1 MKQSR
6 VMLVISIVAHISLA
20 ISLKAND
27 TTELKVKD
35 IFKLY
40 NAFDTALIEF
50 TATKFNI
57 VDYTTGIKITT
68 PEQLKKSLKNS
79 KNMIENWSSVI
90 EDIFYVSK
98 YVASVR
104 GVNSGNVNG
113 KPFKT
118 RFVTVLVFNK
128 QYQVV
133 SWSDHI
139 DPMTFSDSTGV
150 ISEKHKNKISALFKL
165 YSTYKNTDSSKLGNY
180 LAQNIK
186 FSDPTF
192 RIATA
197 GIDTLKHYIW
207 PAAVNV
213 YEKADFRINDYYF
226 ITEDVINITGILYI
240 ATKSGK
246 RITSRFSTVLI
257 FKNDK
262 ICNWVDHFD
271 KLAFE

>member
-27 TTELKVKD
+27 TIEVKVKD
-35 IFKLY
+35 IFKHY

-50 TATKFNI
+50 TASKFNI
-57 VDYTTGIKITT
+57 KDYTTGIKITT

-104 GVNSGNVNG
+104 GVNSGKVNG

-139 DPMTFSDSTGV
+139 DPKTFAGGSITSDRHKST
-150 ISEKHKNKISALFKL
+150 IASLFKL
-165 YSTYKNTDSSKLGNY
+165 YGSYKNSDSTLLGNY
-180 LAQNIK
+180 LSPDIV
-186 FSDPTF
+186 FVDPTF
-192 RIATA
+192 RISTK
-197 GIDTLKHYIW
+197 GIDTLKHHIW

-226 ITEDVINITGILYI
+226 ITEDVVNITGTLYI
-240 ATKSGK
+240 TTKKGK
-246 RITSRFSTVLI
+246 NIASRFSTVLI
-257 FKNDK
+257 FEKDRIK
-262 ICNWVDHFD
+262 NWVDHFD